1 MKLKLT
7 GLLLLILFN
16 LSSQPNKFN
25 LNLNYT
31 SSSLNLSQKNVTSND
46 TLIVNPNP
54 FDSIAVIQFTI
65 SNNDTIWLDIYN
77 VIGISIKTFYNATV
91 LPSGSYSV
99 TLNGDSIPDGIYF
112 VSLRINSTKTL
123 SKKLIKQT
131 NAVGLKENDILQNI
145 KLYPNPTNSI
155 LNIVDENNQL
165 QNTTIQIKNNLGQ
178 LVYTSP
184 FTSQINLHSIS
195 AGMYFLTVENKDS
208 KKTVKIIKQ

>member
-1 MKLKLT
+1 MKLKLI
-7 GLLLLILFN
+7 GLLLIILFN
-16 LSSQPNKFN
+16 LSSQTNKFN
-25 LNLNYT
+25 LNPNYI
-31 SSSLNLSQKNVTSND
+31 SSSFNLSKKNITSND

-77 VIGISIKTFYNATV
+77 VIGNSIKSFYNATV

-99 TLNGDSIPDGIYF
+99 TLNGDSIQDGVYF
-112 VSLRINSTKTL
+112 VALKINSTKTL

-184 FTSQINLHSIS
+184 FTSQINLSSLS
-195 AGMYFLTVENKDS
+195 AGMYFLTVENKGS
-208 KKTVKIIKQ
+208 KTPIKIIKQ

>member
-1 MKLKLT
+1 MKLKLI
-7 GLLLLILFN
+7 GLLLIILFN
-16 LSSQPNKFN
+16 LSSQTNKFN
-25 LNLNYT
+25 LNPNYI
-31 SSSLNLSQKNVTSND
+31 SSSFNLSKKNITSND

-77 VIGISIKTFYNATV
+77 VIGNSIKSFYNATV

-99 TLNGDSIPDGIYF
+99 TLNGDSIQDGVYF
-112 VSLRINSTKTL
+112 VALKINSTKTL

-184 FTSQINLHSIS
+184 FTSQINLSSLS
-195 AGMYFLTVENKDS
+195 AGMYFLTVENKGS
-208 KKTVKIIKQ
+208 KKTIKIIKQ